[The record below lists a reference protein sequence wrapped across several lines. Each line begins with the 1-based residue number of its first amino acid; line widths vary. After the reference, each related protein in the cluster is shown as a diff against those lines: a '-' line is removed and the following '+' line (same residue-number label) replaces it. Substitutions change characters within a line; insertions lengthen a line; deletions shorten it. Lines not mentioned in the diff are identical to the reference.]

1 MSVTLFTTL
10 SLLIAAGAAHP
21 ATQAAAKQCP
31 ITFDGRV
38 PTKFTLPD
46 FDTSASPF
54 NNAFVF
60 GKGLKASDAVS
71 IPAGVSSLFDGTTSK
86 PFQVNIDDRSIFA
99 PTETNVQTGFRRA
112 EMLPVSNNGTD
123 PSTAGIKTLHWSMMK
138 DPKKPLN
145 LTHEYQMVF
154 LESAVFSS
162 NQFALKYGDL
172 IGIHPKDPDVLH
184 LFGNSN
190 TQPSPELL
198 TVKFTEGVFHNF
210 ALTLDFGKNLTQ
222 VYYSQGSAPLV
233 AQGKPIVNDIQGQ
246 GQYHFGVLK
255 KSVNGTGDLTKS
267 GFHESGI
274 NEGIIFG
281 SIFLEDSSDGCVT
294 LAP

>member
-1 MSVTLFTTL
+1 MAHSFKSSVTLIL
-10 SLLIAAGAAHP
+10 V
-21 ATQAAAKQCP
+21 ATAAANAATCP
-31 ITFDGRV
+31 IQFDGKI
-38 PTKFTLPD
+38 PSDFTSGD

-60 GKGLKASDAVS
+60 GKGLKASDVVT
-71 IPAGVSSLFDGTTSK
+71 IPAGLSSLLDGPLNK

-112 EMLPVSNNGTD
+112 EMLSVSNNGTD
-123 PSTAGIKTLHWSMMK
+123 PSTSGIKTVHWSMMK
-138 DPKKPLN
+138 DPQRPLN

-154 LESAVFSS
+154 LESSLFSS

-172 IGIHPKDPDVLH
+172 IGIHPEDPDVLH

-190 TQPSPELL
+190 TNPSPELFK
-198 TVKFTEGVFHNF
+198 TKFTEGVFHNF
-210 ALTLDFGKNLTQ
+210 ALTLDFTKNLTQ

-233 AQGKPIVNDIQGQ
+233 PQGKPIENDIQGQ
-246 GQYHFGVLK
+246 GQFHFGILK
-255 KSVNGTGDLTKS
+255 KSINGTGDLTKS

-274 NEGIIFG
+274 NEGIVFGGIFE
-281 SIFLEDSSDGCVT
+281 EDSVDGCVT
-294 LAP
+294 LS

>member
-1 MSVTLFTTL
+1 MHFSSSTLGAL
-10 SLLIAAGAAHP
+10 VAVAAGAAD
-21 ATQAAAKQCP
+21 AAKCP
-31 ITFDGRV
+31 IQFDGRI
-38 PTKFTLPD
+38 PANFTPAS

-54 NNAFVF
+54 NNGFVF
-60 GKGLKASDAVS
+60 GKGLKASDVVS
-71 IPAGVSSLFDGTTSK
+71 IPTGLSSLLDGSTNK

-99 PTETNVQTGFRRA
+99 PTEANVQTGFRRA
-112 EMLPVSNNGTD
+112 EMLPMNNNGTD
-123 PSTAGIKTLHWSMMK
+123 PSTSGIKTVHWSMMK

-154 LESAVFSS
+154 LESSIFSS

-172 IGIHPKDPDVLH
+172 IDIHPADPDVLH

-190 TQPSPELL
+190 TNPSPELFK
-198 TVKFTEGVFHNF
+198 TKFTEGVFHNF

-222 VYYSQGSAPLV
+222 VYYSQGNAPLV
-233 AQGKPIVNDIQGQ
+233 AQGQPIENDISGQ
-246 GQYHFGVLK
+246 GQFHFGVLK
-255 KSVNGTGDLTKS
+255 KSINGTGDLTKS

-281 SIFLEDSSDGCVT
+281 SIFEEDSIDGCVT
-294 LAP
+294 LSL

>member
-1 MSVTLFTTL
+1 MYRPLKSTGSLFL
-10 SLLIAAGAAHP
+10 MAAGVVSAA
-21 ATQAAAKQCP
+21 TCP
-31 ITFDGRV
+31 IQFDGRV
-38 PTKFTLPD
+38 PSGFTPAD

-60 GKGLKASDAVS
+60 GKGLKASDVVT
-71 IPAGVSSLFDGTTSK
+71 IPAGLSSLLDGPSNK

-123 PSTAGIKTLHWSMMK
+123 PSTSGIKTLHWSMMK
-138 DPKKPLN
+138 DPARPLN

-154 LESAVFSS
+154 LESSLFSS

-172 IGIHPKDPDVLH
+172 IGIHPADPDVLH

-190 TQPSPELL
+190 TNPSPELFK
-198 TVKFTEGVFHNF
+198 TKFTEGVFHNF

-222 VYYSQGSAPLV
+222 VFYSQGSDPLV
-233 AQGKPIVNDIQGQ
+233 AQGKPIENDIQGQ

-281 SIFLEDSSDGCVT
+281 SIFLEDSVDGCVT
-294 LAP
+294 LSL